1 MQSRLGWNP
10 RIGLKQSIIHFE
22 YLWTTYKELISL
34 CAGYPYLTK
43 NIKRGKLFYSVTFQ
57 TRQLKSLIFIR
68 SLFYE
73 EISKN
78 KFRRSINVEIF
89 HYLDYISL
97 AHWIK
102 GDDSK
107 QTNGG

>member
-57 TRQLKSLIFIR
+57 TRQ
-68 SLFYE
+68 FYE